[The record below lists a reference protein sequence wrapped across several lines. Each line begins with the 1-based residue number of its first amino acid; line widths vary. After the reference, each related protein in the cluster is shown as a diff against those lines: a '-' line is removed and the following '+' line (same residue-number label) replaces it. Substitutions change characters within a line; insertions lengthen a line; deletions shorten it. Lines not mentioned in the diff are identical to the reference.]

1 MKHKNSIYINQ
12 FIQISL
18 SLAILLSLAGC
29 GSKSMVVLLPDTN
42 GDVGQV
48 VVSTKG
54 GEQILSKANQSVQA
68 QGESESIGKVKVLTK
83 EKINSTFSEALAAEP
98 TPPELF
104 ILYFRHNS
112 DELTD
117 ESTALTHELVQA
129 IQKRVVTPDVVIS
142 GHTDTVGEMDYNY
155 KLSLERAEV
164 VYKILVAQGVAPANI
179 IVTSHGEG
187 NLLVKTG
194 DNVEEPKNRR
204 VEVVI
209 K

>member
-1 MKHKNSIYINQ
+1 
-12 FIQISL
+12 
-18 SLAILLSLAGC
+18 
-29 GSKSMVVLLPDTN
+29 
-42 GDVGQV
+42 
-48 VVSTKG
+48 
-54 GEQILSKANQSVQA
+54 
-68 QGESESIGKVKVLTK
+68 
-83 EKINSTFSEALAAEP
+83 
-98 TPPELF
+98 
-104 ILYFRHNS
+104 
-112 DELTD
+112 LTD